1 MYQKY
6 SKTPILFI
14 VCKYNFLNTMIYLI
28 VEQY

>member
-14 VCKYNFLNTMIYLI
+14 VCKYNSLNTIYLI